1 MRRIG
6 KVGEMAARAVA
17 TVRDDPRFAEVLLEE
32 RKTGL
37 VLFNLVELQGRPA
50 WDAYYTLWARIV
62 PQEPNRSTFGLE

>member
-6 KVGEMAARAVA
+6 KGGEMAARAVA

-37 VLFNLVELQGRPA
+37 VLFK
-50 WDAYYTLWARIV
+50 
-62 PQEPNRSTFGLE
+62 